1 MVGQSMELRTFSG
14 LLDHKNPSC
23 EVCFGR
29 CMSLYS
35 GGKKDR
41 MSEMFL
47 CNTCEIFYLLPSKK
61 KCNLTEVTA

>member
-1 MVGQSMELRTFSG
+1 MVGQLEIRTFSG

-41 MSEMFL
+41 MLEMFL
-47 CNTCEIFYLLPSKK
+47 CSTCGIFYLLPSKK
-61 KCNLTEVTA
+61 KCLLTEVTT